1 MTATETPTTT
11 GRDRLRTHA
20 RAFVELFALSGFAIA
35 YPLLDLYGRAPEQF
49 VFRGAGTRQIV
60 GFAVVVTFVVPLV
73 LWAVET
79 LPSLVWPRLRTPIH
93 AVLVA
98 VLVAAFA
105 VQALRPLVSGVALL
119 VLGVAL
125 GAGAAALVL
134 RSRALKMWLSFAAL
148 APLVFFGLF
157 LTTSKTSALLSSDTV
172 AATGTTVTEPAPVV
186 LVVFDE
192 FPLAS
197 LLGGDGAI
205 DGDLYPHFRA
215 LADGSHWF
223 RNATTVSPSTW
234 HAVPAIAS
242 GRYPSDVGAPLA
254 ANYPDTVFT
263 LLGGDY
269 DLRVT
274 ESITRLCPTNLCAPG
289 DLVAEGGLRSLLDDA
304 VGIMQAR
311 LSPSGSWTDPA
322 AVLVDQPGE
331 DETAG
336 AGPQEAQD
344 GWGDFGLNQPT
355 RVRTF
360 LDGIDADPRTLHYL
374 HLLLP
379 HVPYRYLPN
388 GMQYPAPDLDREE
401 DVWTDEAWPVDLA
414 RQRHLLQVAYVDT
427 IIGELVATLREQGVY
442 DEALV
447 IITADH
453 GIGFEP
459 GTNARGLDGAEP
471 SDDLL
476 AELAYVPLFVKVP
489 GQQAGE
495 TSDANVA
502 TVDVLPT
509 IVDVLGIDVPWDLD
523 GRSVFAEP
531 RPDDTKPFFISL
543 VHSYGV
549 SAGDRVE
556 LDGADLSRRLRRL
569 AAGRWVGP
577 PGDDLRLWRLGPAPE
592 LVGTR
597 VDDVD
602 SIGLTP
608 VEAVLDHAGDYAAVD
623 PTSGEVPAV
632 IKATVAGLEP
642 GTPVAVAVNGVIVAT
657 APTFDGDRVAVV
669 AADRWFR
676 PGANEVTVLRI
687 GDRS

>member
-1 MTATETPTTT
+1 MTAPHDERPTPTW
-11 GRDRLRTHA
+11 RDRVRPHV

-60 GFAVVVTFVVPLV
+60 GFAVVVTFVVPLA

-79 LPSLVWPRLRTPIH
+79 VPALIWPRLRTPIH

-98 VLVAAFA
+98 ALVAAFA
-105 VQALRPLVSGVALL
+105 VQALRPIVTGLPLL
-119 VLGVAL
+119 VLGVGL
-125 GAGAAALVL
+125 GAVVAALVL
-134 RSRALKMWLSFAAL
+134 RSRGLQMWLSFAAL

-157 LTTSKTSALLSSDTV
+157 LTTSKTSALLTSDTV
-172 AATGTTVTEPAPVV
+172 AAADTTVAEPTPVV

-192 FPLAS
+192 FPLVS
-197 LLGGDGAI
+197 LLDGDGTI

-263 LLGGDY
+263 LLGADY

-274 ESITRLCPTNLCAPG
+274 ESITRLCPTNLCAAG
-289 DLVAEGGLRSLLDDA
+289 DLVAEGGLRALLDDA

-311 LSPSGSWTDPA
+311 LSPSGDWTDPA
-322 AVLVDQPGE
+322 AMLVDEPGE
-331 DETAG
+331 DPTGGTPAAE
-336 AGPQEAQD
+336 D
-344 GWGDFGLNQPT
+344 GWADFGLNQPT
-355 RVRTF
+355 RVRSF
-360 LDGIDADPRTLHYL
+360 LDGIDAGRRTLHYL

-379 HVPYRYLPN
+379 HVPYRYLPD
-388 GMQYPAPDLDREE
+388 GVQYPAPDLDRED

-414 RQRHLLQVAYVDT
+414 RQRHLLQVAYVDA
-427 IIGELVATLREQGVY
+427 IIGELTATLREQGVY

-447 IITADH
+447 IVTADH

-471 SDDLL
+471 SDDLM
-476 AELAYVPLFVKVP
+476 AQLAYVPLFVKLP
-489 GQQAGE
+489 GQTEGV
-495 TSDANVA
+495 TSDANVL

-509 IVDVLGIDVPWDLD
+509 IADVLGIDVPWDVD
-523 GRSVFAEP
+523 GRSVFGDP
-531 RPDDTKPFFISL
+531 RPDGTKPFFMSL
-543 VHSYGV
+543 VNSFGV
-549 SAGDRVE
+549 DAGDRVE
-556 LDGADLSRRLRRL
+556 LDGDDLSSRIRRL
-569 AAGRWVGP
+569 AAGSWVGP
-577 PGDDLRLWRLGPAPE
+577 PGDDLRLWRLGPAPD
-592 LVGTR
+592 LVGAR

-602 SIGLTP
+602 SVGLTP
-608 VEAVLDHAGDYAAVD
+608 VETVLDHPDDYVAVD
-623 PTSGEVPAV
+623 PASGEVPAV
-632 IKATVAGLEP
+632 IMATVTGVEP

-657 APTFDGDRVAVV
+657 APTFDGDRVEVV

-676 PGANEVTVLRI
+676 PGPNEVTVLRI
-687 GDRS
+687 GD